1 MNQEDLTFVKRSRGS
16 VRSLL
21 CASLIAGLVACSL
34 PAILVEAA
42 EQKKTE
48 TAQPPAPPTPAA
60 AAAPATIPLADI
72 ATWATAVSNLIGNL
86 TAGAKPSAQ
95 IENIAKT
102 LPELSE
108 KLDAQ
113 FAATTKALEAEPT
126 LETLQNEQQL
136 WQATQLQVTGWLNAL
151 TLEATKLQDS
161 LNRLAELEKLW
172 SSSRASAQAAKAPG
186 PILQQMDATLTVI
199 VDAQV
204 PLQAQRANIL
214 DLQSRVA
221 AETTRCGTALQR
233 IADFQQKAVAG
244 ILSRDAPPIWT
255 IDLWSDAV
263 AALPEHVGKI
273 AGAYWTDVAEYI
285 RDPRQGGAL
294 HPAIFLF
301 LALVFSAARRTIAV
315 WEKSGV
321 GASSAILVFERPY
334 AAALATTLV
343 FVTAPLFFQLPT
355 VVRQLLTVVALA
367 PMLRLARPMIS
378 AAVAFALYMCCFLF
392 AVDALRQTFA
402 GIQVIGQA
410 ILVAETLAAIIVLYS
425 MRRHYREII
434 AARADSSGLIDLKL
448 ARFLLN
454 IVLLVGLLAAVAGY
468 TRLARLLT
476 PGIFVGGV
484 LALIFFASLQVCA
497 GLLALALRVWPLSSL
512 QMVAHHRELLERRIY
527 RLLIWMM
534 VGGWL
539 IRYLSYLGLLDPA
552 WSLAEALLATK
563 LERRSLSISIGN
575 VLEFVLTVWLAY
587 LLSRFLRFVLQE
599 DVYPRIDLAPGMSY
613 ATSSL
618 LNYIILALG
627 FVAALG
633 VLGVDFSKVSLLA
646 GAFSVGI
653 GFGLQS
659 VVNNFVSGLILL
671 FERPIH
677 VGDTVEVGTLQ
688 GVVRRIG
695 IRASVLHT
703 LQGADIIVPNSQM
716 VTEKVTNWTLSDK
729 LRRVDLPVGVNY
741 GANPKKVVDL
751 LVGVAAAHPQVLKH
765 PAPEAVFLS
774 YGDSSINFELRVWT
788 DQSRPPTP
796 IRSDLATA
804 VYDAVIA
811 AGLSFPFPQ
820 REVRLVRDQ
829 APDASMDLAAPVA
842 KSSDKS

>member
-1 MNQEDLTFVKRSRGS
+1 MRASHTFTTTVLAFFLLLFSGYGNAAQEKT
-16 VRSLL
+16 
-21 CASLIAGLVACSL
+21 
-34 PAILVEAA
+34 AA
-42 EQKKTE
+42 L
-48 TAQPPAPPTPAA
+48 PTPAA
-60 AAAPATIPLADI
+60 KAAAPEPAAPPPPAVIPLEDI
-72 ATWATAVSNLIGNL
+72 ATWATAVSKLIGNL
-86 TAGAKPSAQ
+86 TAGAKPSKQ

-113 FAATTKALEAEPT
+113 FAATTKSLEAEPT

-186 PILQQMDATLTVI
+186 PILQQMDATLIAITE
-199 VDAQV
+199 AQT

-221 AETTRCGTALQR
+221 AEATRCGTALQR

-273 AGAYWTDVAEYI
+273 ASAHWTDVAEYI

-315 WEKSGV
+315 WEKSGA

-434 AARADSSGLIDLKL
+434 AARAESSGLIDLKL
-448 ARFLLN
+448 ARFLLI

-484 LALIFFASLQVCA
+484 LALIFFASLRVSA

-512 QMVAHHRELLERRIY
+512 RMVAHHRELLERRIY
-527 RLLIWMM
+527 RLLIWMA

-539 IRYLSYLGLLDPA
+539 IRYLSYLGLFDPA

-716 VTEKVTNWTLSDK
+716 VTDKVTNWTLSDK

-796 IRSDLATA
+796 IRSDLAMA

-820 REVRLVRDQ
+820 REVRLLRDPVSDSNGDNVKPPARSSVRPDQ
-829 APDASMDLAAPVA
+829 E
-842 KSSDKS
+842 DKSV